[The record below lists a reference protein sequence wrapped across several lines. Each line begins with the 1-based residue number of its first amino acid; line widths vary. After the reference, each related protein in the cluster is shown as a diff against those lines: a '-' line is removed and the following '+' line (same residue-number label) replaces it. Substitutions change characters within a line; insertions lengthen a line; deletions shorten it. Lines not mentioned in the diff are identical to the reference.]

1 MKLTTHFLKQLIRE
15 AIDEAHC
22 SKRDDDL
29 KREAHCNKRDDDLKR
44 EEKGDEEEK
53 ELTPK
58 QKKKLD
64 VAPRKGEI
72 NAADF
77 EKLRAK
83 AKEK

>member
-22 SKRDDDL
+22 
-29 KREAHCNKRDDDLKR
+29 NKRDDDNLKQ
-44 EEKGDEEEK
+44 EEKGDETSGDEEEKKEKK

-58 QKKKLD
+58 QKKNLD
-64 VAPRKGEI
+64 VAPPPGVI

-77 EKLRAK
+77 EKLRDEA
-83 AKEK
+83 